1 MIRASRYRFM
11 RPAIAIVVP
20 ILAVL
25 LASCAAGPD
34 YVRPEVETPVAWSD
48 TAATKDSSIANLD
61 WWNVF
66 QDTVLQELVDSAL
79 VNNKD
84 LKIATERI
92 FAAGASLGYTKA
104 DFWPH
109 LDINLGAGG
118 RRFESQGGEAE
129 GVFRAGGTL
138 NWEIDLFGRIRR
150 ATEAE
155 EALLFATEEGR
166 RGVLIALIAEVA
178 RAYMDLR
185 DADLRVE
192 IAQRTLQSRK
202 EYLDYAK
209 TRFEGGVTSEKDYRQ
224 AEAEYHRTA
233 SFLFEFE
240 RLVKIFESEIS
251 TLLGRNPG
259 PILRGRS
266 IEQQAVLPEVPAG
279 LPSSLLERRPDVRAA
294 EQELVSANARIGEA
308 KALLYPQLSLTGAG
322 GVSSSTLEG
331 LFNGPAVAWSLVS
344 GLVQPLFNAGKNTAR
359 VEFNES
365 QMRQTLYFYESTIQQ
380 AFREVEDGLITYR
393 KKGEQRVS
401 QKARVLA
408 ERQVLNLAELRYQ
421 GGTAELPRGPRRA
434 ALALLGRA
442 RRGRCD
448 QRPAQVDGPALQGP
462 RRRLDGG
469 IRIRPGHPRV
479 RRSSGAIH
487 HIPVCSRGKRGFLF
501 QRRQTGP

>member
-1 MIRASRYRFM
+1 VS
-11 RPAIAIVVP
+11 

-34 YVRPEVETPVAWSD
+34 YSRPEVETPVTWSD
-48 TAATKDSSIANLD
+48 TTATKDSSIANIE

-66 QDTVLQELVDSAL
+66 QDTVLQELIDSAL

-92 FAAGASLGYTKA
+92 LAAGANLGFTKA

-118 RRFESQGGEAE
+118 NRGPTVNGTNQAE

-138 NWEIDLFGRIRR
+138 TWEIDLFGRIRR
-150 ATEAE
+150 AAEADQ
-155 EALLFATEEGR
+155 ALLLASEEGR
-166 RGVLIALIAEVA
+166 RGVIIALIAEVA

-185 DADLRVE
+185 DADRRVE
-192 IAQRTLQSRK
+192 IARRTLESRK
-202 EYLDYAK
+202 EYLEYAK

-240 RLVKIFESEIS
+240 RLVKIFEDEIS
-251 TLLGRNPG
+251 TLIGRNPG
-259 PILRGRS
+259 PIIRGRS
-266 IEQQAVLPEVPAG
+266 LDEQAVLPEVPAG
-279 LPSSLLERRPDVRAA
+279 IPSSLLDRRPDVRAA

-308 KALLYPQLSLTGAG
+308 KALLYPQLSLTGVG
-322 GVSSSTLEG
+322 GVTSSTLDA

-380 AFREVEDGLITYR
+380 AFREVEDGLITYQ

-401 QKARVLA
+401 QKARVAA

-421 GGTAELPRGPRRA
+421 GGTASYLEVLDAQRSLFSAELDEVA
-434 ALALLGRA
+434 AVSDQLKSMVELYKAL
-442 RRGRCD
+442 
-448 QRPAQVDGPALQGP
+448 
-462 RRRLDGG
+462 GG
-469 IRIRPGHPRV
+469 GWMPEPEEGQE
-479 RRSSGAIH
+479 SQEQ
-487 HIPVCSRGKRGFLF
+487 KE
-501 QRRQTGP
+501 